1 MAHTRVLVVRH
12 RGRYHVVD
20 NVDVGQNVE
29 SAARDHL
36 ARSARSTRS
45 RATAL
50 LVAHNKAARS
60 KPSHGVCEIDVLA
73 PNTEVSEYVK
83 SKMVNGVYCPT
94 PDLCPSPPRDEL

>member
-1 MAHTRVLVVRH
+1 MAHTRVLVVHH

-20 NVDVGQNVE
+20 NVDVVQDVE

-36 ARSARSTRS
+36 ARSTRSTRS

-60 KPSHGVCEIDVLA
+60 KPSHGVCEVEVAA
-73 PNTEVSEYVK
+73 PGGEVSEYVR

-94 PDLCPSPPRDEL
+94 PDLCPSPTRDEM